1 MIANPLTIEIV
12 FYGMCCIG
20 ADKDAFK
27 NFVSIFIRAPSGRI
41 LREQGDCQ
49 TVKLFE
55 IRLRKETQPA
65 PARSC
70 MSKTEGPRPWLVQ
83 DLAPPRHL
91 ILRPVRRP

>member
-1 MIANPLTIEIV
+1 
-12 FYGMCCIG
+12 MCCIG

-70 MSKTEGPRPWLVQ
+70 SCKTQCSMPVLYLHNCRLLVPQ
-83 DLAPPRHL
+83 R
-91 ILRPVRRP
+91 

>member
-1 MIANPLTIEIV
+1 
-12 FYGMCCIG
+12 MCCIG

-27 NFVSIFIRAPSGRI
+27 NFFSIFIRAPSRRI

-65 PARSC
+65 SVLHVFI
-70 MSKTEGPRPWLVQ
+70 STDTIHIIGT
-83 DLAPPRHL
+83 DL
-91 ILRPVRRP
+91 